1 MDNIRF
7 LQYLLIF
14 NFQIK
19 NIDSSD
25 REKKIRFINDML
37 DFMKSNNIDDVQIRR
52 QLYLENEDVYSLF
65 RVKRTKIK
73 EVTLSLD
80 FIKNPFFNFILLSR
94 LFVTFRNNI
103 QMKLE

>member
-52 QLYLENEDVYSLF
+52 QLYLENEDVYGLF

-73 EVTLSLD
+73 EVTLSLN
-80 FIKNPFFNFILLSR
+80 FIKNPFSSFFLFLR
-94 LFVTFRNNI
+94 LFVKFRNNI